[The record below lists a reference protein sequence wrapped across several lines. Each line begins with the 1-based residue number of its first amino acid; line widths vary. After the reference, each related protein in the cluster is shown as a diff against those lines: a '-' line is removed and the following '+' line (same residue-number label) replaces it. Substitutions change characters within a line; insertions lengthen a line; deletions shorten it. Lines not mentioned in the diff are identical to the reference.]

1 MSSKI
6 VNQRVNFASVKEP
19 MPFPDFLDV
28 QIKSFRDFLQLDT
41 PPEQRKNDGLYK
53 VFAENFPIADTRNN
67 FVLEFLDYSIDS
79 PRYSIEECLERGL
92 TYQVPLKAKLKL
104 YCTDPG
110 HEDFDTVVQNV
121 FLGPIPYMTDCGT
134 SGCVAVTPFTG
145 CVLWFKHT
153 CQWNTALFCTYY
165 SFQGIVD

>member
-53 VFAENFPIADTRNN
+53 VFAENFPIADTHAIISFWN
-67 FVLEFLDYSIDS
+67 FSTIQLIRHAIRLRS
-79 PRYSIEECLERGL
+79 
-92 TYQVPLKAKLKL
+92 
-104 YCTDPG
+104 
-110 HEDFDTVVQNV
+110 
-121 FLGPIPYMTDCGT
+121 
-134 SGCVAVTPFTG
+134 
-145 CVLWFKHT
+145 
-153 CQWNTALFCTYY
+153 ALNA
-165 SFQGIVD
+165 D